1 MHLLGAYCEIPGDIE
16 GLYKRKRVILKRFIN
31 DLIYK
36 VLLFLP
42 AVNIYNLGLNIGCS
56 PIGFL

>member
-42 AVNIYNLGLNIGCS
+42 AVNIYNLGLNIVCS
-56 PIGFL
+56 V